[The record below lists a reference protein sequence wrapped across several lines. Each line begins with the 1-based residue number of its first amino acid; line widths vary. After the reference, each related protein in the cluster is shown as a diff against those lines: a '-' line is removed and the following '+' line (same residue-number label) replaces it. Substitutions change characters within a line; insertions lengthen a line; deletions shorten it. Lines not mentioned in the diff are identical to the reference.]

1 MVWLFKECLTQRP
14 FQCSRI
20 SELAKFCCMWP
31 VEMLQSEGKKIV
43 KNEPKVKKKFWI
55 NLEHFLTF
63 FQMIST
69 SFQVHFLKY
78 FLKLFSQNLLGHP
91 VDIDFCKFFKGIFS
105 TDYFTNGYLTVLTC
119 FFAPQCHFSIPI
131 NQTQKMFRNTF
142 SHSFLRHDA
151 LANLAAPS

>member
-1 MVWLFKECLTQRP
+1 MTRFWLSMVWLFKECLTQRP

-43 KNEPKVKKKFWI
+43 KNEPKVQKNSK
-55 NLEHFLTF
+55 TF
-63 FQMIST
+63 FSDNFHIISGP
-69 SFQVHFLKY
+69 FLKY
-78 FLKLFSQNLLGHP
+78 FLKLFSQNFLGHP
-91 VDIDFCKFFKGIFS
+91 VDIDFCKFLRAFFS

>member
-1 MVWLFKECLTQRP
+1 MF
-14 FQCSRI
+14 
-20 SELAKFCCMWP
+20 
-31 VEMLQSEGKKIV
+31 KKILDQFR
-43 KNEPKVKKKFWI
+43 PLLGHFRPC
-55 NLEHFLTF
+55 LEHFLTF